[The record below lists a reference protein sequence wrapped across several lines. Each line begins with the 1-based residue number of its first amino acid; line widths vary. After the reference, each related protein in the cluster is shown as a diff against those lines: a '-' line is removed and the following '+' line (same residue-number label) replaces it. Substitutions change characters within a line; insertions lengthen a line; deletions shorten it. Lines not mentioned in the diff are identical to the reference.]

1 MLVHWEQVSYFFVNE
16 TFGIECINGWGHDMR
31 AFALR
36 DWWRQMGGDCQVYH
50 PLEETFWG
58 YKSGCQLYNLIQRK
72 LPLLHYAYF
81 NFLEFASIHHSPAKI
96 IGAKK
101 FTQKS

>member
-1 MLVHWEQVSYFFVNE
+1 MKLLVLSAS
-16 TFGIECINGWGHDMR
+16 TGGGHDMR

-36 DWWRQMGGDCQVYH
+36 DWWRQMEDCQVYH

-81 NFLEFASIHHSPAKI
+81 NFLEFASIHHSPAKNNWS
-96 IGAKK
+96 
-101 FTQKS
+101 QKVYSKS

>member
-1 MLVHWEQVSYFFVNE
+1 
-16 TFGIECINGWGHDMR
+16 MR

-36 DWWRQMGGDCQVYH
+36 DWWHQMGGDCEVYH

-58 YKSGCQLYNLIQRK
+58 YKSGCQFYNFIQRK

-101 FTQKS
+101 FTQKLNHFLQI